1 MEVKLIVTL
10 PVIIIVALVATTGYI
25 IVSRVA
31 GRKWGYTEEREKE
44 LENIPEDVSAKRRKK
59 H

>member
-1 MEVKLIVTL
+1 MEVKVIITL
-10 PVIIIVALVATTGYI
+10 PVIIIAALVAIAGYI

-44 LENIPEDVSAKRRKK
+44 LENIPEDAFLKKRRK

>member
-1 MEVKLIVTL
+1 MEVKIIITL
-10 PVIIIVALVATTGYI
+10 PVIIIVALVAIAGYI

-44 LENIPEDVSAKRRKK
+44 LENIPEDALLKKRMK

>member
-1 MEVKLIVTL
+1 MEVKIIITL
-10 PVIIIVALVATTGYI
+10 PVIIIVAIVAIAGYI

-44 LENIPEDVSAKRRKK
+44 LENIPEDALLKKRMK

>member
-1 MEVKLIVTL
+1 MEVKIIITL
-10 PVIIIVALVATTGYI
+10 PVIIIVALVAIAGYI

-31 GRKWGYTEEREKE
+31 GSKCGYTEEREKE
-44 LENIPEDVSAKRRKK
+44 LENIPEDALLKKRMK

>member
-1 MEVKLIVTL
+1 MEVKVIITL
-10 PVIIIVALVATTGYI
+10 PVIIIAALVAIAGYI

-44 LENIPEDVSAKRRKK
+44 LENIPEDAFLKK
-59 H
+59 HRKH

>member
-1 MEVKLIVTL
+1 MEVKIIVTL
-10 PVIIIVALVATTGYI
+10 PVIIIVALVATAGYI
-25 IVSRVA
+25 IVSKVA

-44 LENIPEDVSAKRRKK
+44 LENIPEDALLGKRRK

>member
-1 MEVKLIVTL
+1 MIITL
-10 PVIIIVALVATTGYI
+10 PVIIIVVLVATTGYI
-25 IVSRVA
+25 IVSKTA

-44 LENIPEDVSAKRRKK
+44 LENIPEDVLLKKRRK

>member
-1 MEVKLIVTL
+1 METKIIMSL
-10 PVIIIVALVATTGYI
+10 PVIIIVALVATAGYI
-25 IVSRVA
+25 IVAKVA

-44 LENIPEDVSAKRRKK
+44 LENIPEDVLLKKRRK

>member
-1 MEVKLIVTL
+1 MEVKLIITL
-10 PVIIIVALVATTGYI
+10 PVIIIVVLVATAGYI
-25 IVSRVA
+25 ILSKIA

-44 LENIPEDVSAKRRKK
+44 LENASGNTLFSRRRK

>member
-1 MEVKLIVTL
+1 MEVKIIITL
-10 PVIIIVALVATTGYI
+10 PVIITVALVAIAGYI
-25 IVSRVA
+25 IVSKVA

-44 LENIPEDVSAKRRKK
+44 LENIPEDALLKKRMK

>member
-1 MEVKLIVTL
+1 METKIIISL
-10 PVIIIVALVATTGYI
+10 PVIIIVALVAITGYI
-25 IVSRVA
+25 IVAKVA

-44 LENIPEDVSAKRRKK
+44 LENIPEDALLKKRRK

>member
-1 MEVKLIVTL
+1 MEVKIIITL
-10 PVIIIVALVATTGYI
+10 PVIIIVVLVAIAGYI
-25 IVSRVA
+25 IVSKVA

-44 LENIPEDVSAKRRKK
+44 LENIPEDALLKKRMK